1 MTLQEFFVLVL
12 TVAVSHS
19 PLPHGISKQVSTA
32 NIRAT
37 YSSRSSQS
45 LFPLGLRDINPKEI
59 KNSVLMPFSSVFPEI
74 FLYATLKLLLKSFL
88 F

>member
-12 TVAVSHS
+12 TVAVSH
-19 PLPHGISKQVSTA
+19 PILPHGISKQVSTA

-59 KNSVLMPFSSVFPEI
+59 KNSVLMPFSSVFPENFFI
-74 FLYATLKLLLKSFL
+74 RHSEASP
-88 F
+88 